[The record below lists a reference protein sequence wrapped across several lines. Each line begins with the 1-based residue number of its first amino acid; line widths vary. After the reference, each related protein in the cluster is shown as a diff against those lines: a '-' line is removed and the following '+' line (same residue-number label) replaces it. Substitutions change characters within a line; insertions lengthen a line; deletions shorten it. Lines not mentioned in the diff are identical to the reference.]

1 MNIITDIPPTEL
13 EYFKGNVKEWISID
27 DEIAELNKK
36 IKELK
41 SKKNKQLEPKITL
54 FMRQY
59 NISDLNTDGGK
70 LKCNER
76 NTKKPLSKNL
86 IKQSLSEFFKQDEE
100 KVDTVMEH
108 MVSKQEV
115 VKSYKLLR
123 STKKS

>member
-13 EYFKGNVKEWISID
+13 EYFKGNVKEWIGID

-41 SKKNKQLEPKITL
+41 AKKNKQLEPKITL

-108 MVSKQEV
+108 MVSKQEI

-123 STKKS
+123 STKK

>member
-13 EYFKGNVKEWISID
+13 EYFKENVKEWIGID

-41 SKKNKQLEPKITL
+41 AKKNKQLEPKITI

-59 NISDLNTDGGK
+59 NISDLNTEGGK

-86 IKQSLSEFFKQDEE
+86 IKQSLSEFFKQDEG

-108 MVSKQEV
+108 MVSKQEI

-123 STKKS
+123 STKK

>member
-13 EYFKGNVKEWISID
+13 EYFKENVKEWIGID

-41 SKKNKQLEPKITL
+41 AKKNKQLEPKITI

-59 NISDLNTDGGK
+59 NISDLNTEGGK

-108 MVSKQEV
+108 MVSKQEI

-123 STKKS
+123 STKK